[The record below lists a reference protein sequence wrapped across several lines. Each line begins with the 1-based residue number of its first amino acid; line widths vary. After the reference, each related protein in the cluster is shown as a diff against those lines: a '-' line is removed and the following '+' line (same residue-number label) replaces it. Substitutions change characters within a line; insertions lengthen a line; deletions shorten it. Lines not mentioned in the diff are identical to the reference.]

1 MLRFGCAR
9 SWTYDAL
16 GLACTAMDVRPSTL
30 PDTREILRLARSD
43 KAAAEQAVAQLS
55 LDEQV
60 ALVCA
65 APMGLR
71 SRVLELTPAPE
82 EVIPRMPEAELCF
95 TVKAVGLWDADWI
108 LEHASETQIVTSL
121 DLDGW
126 VGPLPDGD
134 SLRSWLA
141 ALAHAGDGAL
151 LRTARSVDTE
161 LLVLM
166 LRDRVHVLLD
176 PNDEEWQAPEGARTL
191 DGQFYLLPRQPSDD
205 IADLTELLSLL
216 FREDYWLYFR
226 LLQGAI
232 WELESDLQEW
242 ALRWR
247 TGRLEDLGFPS
258 WDEAMRIYGHLR
270 AGDRDRVPDTSHPLD
285 VHEWCLPVFMPE
297 LPEAVQAT
305 HSVFRAAAE
314 LDDESRRG
322 FFYAFVATANKV
334 AIADALPL
342 GDADTLPETIEI
354 AARVVSEG
362 LEHLATVNGLSM
374 PDILRRVSLER
385 LFRVGASLAGRQPRT
400 SQAATSEADPESEQ
414 AEAPNGST

>member
-82 EVIPRMPEAELCF
+82 EVIPRMPDAELCF
-95 TVKAVGLWDADWI
+95 TAKAVGLWDADWI

-126 VGPLPDGD
+126 VGPLPDGA

-191 DGQFYLLPRQPSDD
+191 DGQFAVQVLMWNPAVFPQLPEQFTHGLRVEID
-205 IADLTELLSLL
+205 ELGRVST
-216 FREDYWLYFR
+216 RRY
-226 LLQGAI
+226 GNG
-232 WELESDLQEW
+232 
-242 ALRWR
+242 
-247 TGRLEDLGFPS
+247 TG
-258 WDEAMRIYGHLR
+258 MRI
-270 AGDRDRVPDTSHPLD
+270 
-285 VHEWCLPVFMPE
+285 W
-297 LPEAVQAT
+297 
-305 HSVFRAAAE
+305 AE
-314 LDDESRRG
+314 FD
-322 FFYAFVATANKV
+322 
-334 AIADALPL
+334 
-342 GDADTLPETIEI
+342 TIEI
-354 AARVVSEG
+354 YANATTIASPTSPGVPELFGATPTMTLTAPGDFIVTQTVVHGAVPGADVLETSVSVLFDFLTEDTWFVVVVKGTDGVSEPMFPVFPKSLDTG
-362 LEHLATVNGLSM
+362 SNLSVADLIDGNLGESGTMALGATNALYVDADGVPGWRGPLE
-374 PDILRRVSLER
+374 P
-385 LFRVGASLAGRQPRT
+385 
-400 SQAATSEADPESEQ
+400 
-414 AEAPNGST
+414 